1 MNTLTRL
8 LAMTLLCLPL
18 GTHAT
23 EIGPVEKEIA
33 GLEQT
38 FNQVYAAND
47 LAKYFA
53 YYADDLVAMFP
64 EGRTDLKAY
73 RKEWNEFIG
82 SGNRLTANTISDL
95 LVRVSPLGDEATASY
110 LVEVRTKLKTGK
122 VTVEHFQETDL
133 WLKREGTW
141 KVAYVHYSVA
151 TTPKKP

>member
-1 MNTLTRL
+1 MKTLTRL
-8 LAMTLLCLPL
+8 IATFLLCLPL
-18 GTHAT
+18 GALAT

-64 EGRTDLKAY
+64 DGRTDLKSY
-73 RKEWNEFIG
+73 RKEWSEFINA
-82 SGNRLTANTISDL
+82 GNRLTANTVSGLI
-95 LVRVSPLGDEATASY
+95 VRVSPLGDEATASY

-122 VTVEHFQETDL
+122 LTVEHFQETDL

-141 KVAYVHYSVA
+141 KVAYVHYSA
-151 TTPKKP
+151 APAPKKP

>member
-1 MNTLTRL
+1 MKTLARL
-8 LAMTLLCLPL
+8 LAMTLLSLPL
-18 GTHAT
+18 GAHAT

-33 GLEQT
+33 GLEQA

-64 EGRTDLKAY
+64 DGRTDLKSY
-73 RKEWNEFIG
+73 KKEWSEFIG
-82 SGNRLTANTISDL
+82 AGNRLTANTISGL

-122 VTVEHFQETDL
+122 LTVEHFQETDL
-133 WLKREGTW
+133 WLKREGGW

-151 TTPKKP
+151 PEKKKP